1 MCSTSRISSTVWAAI
16 LGYVCYDLLQG
27 LCLSLN
33 LLWICLYDPNVLIPK
48 ATVMIWLNVV
58 EDEAGILVLD
68 ERRLL
73 AATLHVVTDIR
84 TYVVR
89 GITISTQAKTG
100 RAYAHLCNR
109 MRTD

>member
-1 MCSTSRISSTVWAAI
+1 MCGSSRISSTVWAAI

-33 LLWICLYDPNVLIPK
+33 LLWICLYDANILISK
-48 ATVMIWLNVV
+48 TTVMIWLNVV

-89 GITISTQAKTG
+89 GVKISIQAKTG
-100 RAYAHLCNR
+100 RAYAHLCDR
-109 MRTD
+109 MRMD